1 VRDLVL
7 LLIPLAFAVAVPTTW
22 TVRWLSRRLNAVD
35 TAPLPGQ
42 VKAPP
47 RPVPNTGG
55 AAIFLAIA
63 GPIAAMLLLVRLA
76 PGTLTSIFPP
86 LTPHLP
92 GLVSES
98 GPALAFLAGLTL
110 LHVIGLID
118 DRTPLGPKFK
128 LAVMLGVSAVVV
140 LGTGTRLLTMLDA
153 SVGGPWL
160 SVLVTVL
167 WIVAVT
173 NAMNFMDNMDGLTG
187 GVAAIAGGCFLA
199 AALMHDQWFV
209 AACLSLLIG
218 GCLGFLIFNFPAPK
232 ASIFMG
238 DGGSLVVGFTLAF
251 LTVRTTYYVPDPAA
265 AASAGWYAVFMPL
278 VVLAVGLG
286 GHHPPAGRQEPDGRR
301 LEPPLAP
308 PGSAGPEQARRGA
321 GDLRPDGHHRHRRR
335 VAGQPGR
342 LAGDSR
348 VRAGD
353 AGTAGAGAV
362 RGPLHTGDHVRVR
375 GRTCAWAVASSHR
388 RAGDNPLASAA
399 DSFGPGR
406 ISSSPWT

>member
-1 VRDLVL
+1 MRDLVL

-278 VVLAVGLG
+278 VVLAVPLYDLASVVIIRLR
-286 GHHPPAGRQEPDGRR
+286 AGKSPMVGDLNHLSHR
-301 LEPPLAP
+301 LV
-308 PGSAGPEQARRGA
+308 RRGLSKRDA
-321 GDLRPDGHHRHRRR
+321 VLVIYGLTAITAIGGVSLGSLADWQAIL
-335 VAGQPGR
+335 VFVQVMLVLLVLALYEGR
-342 LAGDSR
+342 STPA
-348 VRAGD
+348 
-353 AGTAGAGAV
+353 TM
-362 RGPLHTGDHVRVR
+362 
-375 GRTCAWAVASSHR
+375 
-388 RAGDNPLASAA
+388 
-399 DSFGPGR
+399 
-406 ISSSPWT
+406 